1 MGRLPDHYFQAVGSG
16 VGALAV
22 WEASRRLQADGRFG
36 SRPPRLHLS
45 QNLPFAPM
53 FRAWKEG
60 RRELLPQDFPEPG
73 KEREIHA
80 TVLSTRSPPYSL
92 AGGVYDALHQTGGRM
107 YGITNR
113 EAREAQKLAE
123 EVEGIDL
130 DPAASVAVASLLQA
144 TEEGEVGRED
154 LVLLNLTGGGYERIR
169 EDHPVHL
176 LSPSLT
182 LKEDTSLEEA
192 EELLKEAH
200 LAG

>member
-1 MGRLPDHYFQAVGSG
+1 

-53 FRAWKEG
+53 FRAWREG

-182 LKEDTSLEEA
+182 LKEDTSLEEV